1 MDLCKPTSAILLVS
15 MAGTLYHV
23 LMGEMDTA
31 TWWLIVGAMGT
42 LVFQSLCYGGLE
54 SLAWVLMLIPVM
66 VVCFFFAVALFSSY
80 VRISTDRRHRHQ
92 KVCDEVC
99 VDECDC

>member
-15 MAGTLYHV
+15 TAGVLYHV

-31 TWWLIVGAMGT
+31 TWWLIVGALGT

-80 VRISTDRRHRHQ
+80 VRISTGRRHRHQ
-92 KVCDEVC
+92 KECKHVE
-99 VDECDC
+99 ECDC